1 MVAKRLFRYAV
12 IAALILGSASGAHAD
27 DFPARPITMIITF
40 AAGGITDVVARIYAD
55 VASRNMGQRIIVDNR
70 PTGGGAVAALAVQN
84 APPDGYTL
92 LVFAGAQHAALPAM
106 QPVAYQPVSGFQ
118 PVTILFNLVNFLAV
132 PKDSP
137 ANSAAELIELGRK
150 KPGGLSFGSAGVG
163 SPAHLNAV
171 RMARATNTPIE
182 YVQYRGSAPMMAD
195 LVSGRLDFSLVS
207 YTGAGPFVAE
217 GKLRILAVDWKTRWP
232 DLPDVPTLEEAGIR
246 HEKVGSWFALAA
258 PAGTPNGVV
267 EKLNAEFVKASR
279 DPELQ
284 KRLAENGTLIAT
296 STSDEMRTL
305 MVEEVATMEGLVKT
319 LGLRQP

>member
-1 MVAKRLFRYAV
+1 
-12 IAALILGSASGAHAD
+12 
-27 DFPARPITMIITF
+27 MIITF

-55 VASRNMGQRIIVDNR
+55 VASRNIGQRIIVDNR

-137 ANSAAELIELGRK
+137 ANSAAELLEFGRR

-207 YTGAGPFVAE
+207 YTGAGPFVAD
-217 GKLRILAVDWKTRWP
+217 GKLKLLAVDWRTRWP
-232 DLPDVPTLEEAGIR
+232 DLPDVPTLEEAGVR
-246 HEKVGSWFALAA
+246 HEKVGSWFAVAA
-258 PAGTPNGVV
+258 PAGTPSSVV
-267 EKLNAEFVKASR
+267 EKLNAEFVKASQ
-279 DPELQ
+279 DPELI
-284 KRLAENGTLIAT
+284 KRLTANGAAVTT
-296 STSDEMRTL
+296 STPKEMSTL
-305 MVEEVATMEGLVKT
+305 LAEEVEQTGDLVRS
-319 LGLRQP
+319 LGLRAQ

>member
-1 MVAKRLFRYAV
+1 
-12 IAALILGSASGAHAD
+12 
-27 DFPARPITMIITF
+27 
-40 AAGGITDVVARIYAD
+40 
-55 VASRNMGQRIIVDNR
+55 
-70 PTGGGAVAALAVQN
+70 
-84 APPDGYTL
+84 
-92 LVFAGAQHAALPAM
+92 M

-137 ANSAAELIELGRK
+137 ANSAAELIEFGRK

-279 DPELQ
+279 DPELI
-284 KRLAENGTLIAT
+284 KRLTANGAAVTT
-296 STSDEMRTL
+296 STPKEMSALLADE
-305 MVEEVATMEGLVKT
+305 VEKTGELVRS
-319 LGLRQP
+319 LGLRAQ

>member
-1 MVAKRLFRYAV
+1 MREDTRTRQLREASNPFFSDRKLRLGTFSTN
-12 IAALILGSASGAHAD
+12 LSGGCAISSID
-27 DFPARPITMIITF
+27 
-40 AAGGITDVVARIYAD
+40 
-55 VASRNMGQRIIVDNR
+55 
-70 PTGGGAVAALAVQN
+70 VAALAVQN

-106 QPVAYQPVSGFQ
+106 QPVAYQPVAGFQ

-132 PKDSP
+132 PKDNP

-171 RMARATNTPIE
+171 RMARATKTPIE

-258 PAGTPNGVV
+258 PAGTPTGVV

-279 DPELQ
+279 DPELI
-284 KRLAENGTLIAT
+284 KRLTANGAAVTT
-296 STSDEMRTL
+296 STPKEMSALLADE
-305 MVEEVATMEGLVKT
+305 VEKTGELVRS
-319 LGLRQP
+319 LGLRAQ

>member
-1 MVAKRLFRYAV
+1 MISMGLIRCTV
-12 IAALILGSASGAHAD
+12 IAALALGFAGGAHAD
-27 DFPARPITMIITF
+27 DFPSRPITMIITF
-40 AAGGITDVVARIYAD
+40 AAGGITDVAARIYAD
-55 VASRNMGQRIIVDNR
+55 VASRNIGQRIIVDNR

-137 ANSAAELIELGRK
+137 ANSAAELLEFGRR

-207 YTGAGPFVAE
+207 YTGAGPFVAD
-217 GKLRILAVDWKTRWP
+217 GKLKLLAVDWRTRWP

-246 HEKVGSWFALAA
+246 HEKVGSWFAVAA
-258 PAGTPNGVV
+258 PAGTPSSVV
-267 EKLNAEFVKASR
+267 EKLNAEFVKASQ
-279 DPELQ
+279 DPELI
-284 KRLAENGTLIAT
+284 KRLTANGAAVTT
-296 STSDEMRTL
+296 STPKEMSTL
-305 MVEEVATMEGLVKT
+305 LAEEVEQTGDLVRS
-319 LGLRQP
+319 LGLRAQ

>member
-1 MVAKRLFRYAV
+1 
-12 IAALILGSASGAHAD
+12 
-27 DFPARPITMIITF
+27 MIITF
-40 AAGGITDVVARIYAD
+40 AAGEITDVVARIYAD
-55 VASRNMGQRIIVDNR
+55 VASRNIGQRIIVDNR

-137 ANSAAELIELGRK
+137 ANSAAELLEFGRR

-207 YTGAGPFVAE
+207 YTGAGPFVAD
-217 GKLRILAVDWKTRWP
+217 GKLKLLAVDWRTRWP
-232 DLPDVPTLEEAGIR
+232 DLPDVPTLEEAGVR
-246 HEKVGSWFALAA
+246 HEKVGSWFAVAA
-258 PAGTPNGVV
+258 PAGTPSSVV
-267 EKLNAEFVKASR
+267 EKLNAEFVKASQ
-279 DPELQ
+279 DPELI
-284 KRLAENGTLIAT
+284 KRLTANGAAVTT
-296 STSDEMRTL
+296 STPKEMSTL
-305 MVEEVATMEGLVKT
+305 LAEEVEQTGDLVRS
-319 LGLRQP
+319 LGLRAQ

>member
-1 MVAKRLFRYAV
+1 MISMALIRCSV
-12 IAALILGSASGAHAD
+12 IAALAMGFAGGAHAD
-27 DFPARPITMIITF
+27 DFPSRPITMIITF

-55 VASRNMGQRIIVDNR
+55 VASRNIGQRIIVDNR

-137 ANSAAELIELGRK
+137 ANSAAELVELGRR

-171 RMARATNTPIE
+171 RMARATNMPIE

-207 YTGAGPFVAE
+207 YTGAGPFVAD
-217 GKLRILAVDWKTRWP
+217 GKLKLLAVDWRTRWP

-246 HEKVGSWFALAA
+246 HEKVGSWFAVAA
-258 PAGTPNGVV
+258 PAGTPSSVV
-267 EKLNAEFVKASR
+267 EKLNAEFVKASQ
-279 DPELQ
+279 DPELI
-284 KRLAENGTLIAT
+284 KRLTANGAAVTT
-296 STSDEMRTL
+296 STPKEMSTL
-305 MVEEVATMEGLVKT
+305 LAEEVEQTGDLVRS
-319 LGLRQP
+319 LGLRAQ

>member
-1 MVAKRLFRYAV
+1 MISMGLVRCTAVAVL
-12 IAALILGSASGAHAD
+12 ALGFAGGARAD
-27 DFPARPITMIITF
+27 DFPSRPITMIITF

-55 VASRNMGQRIIVDNR
+55 VASRNIGQRIIVDNR

-137 ANSAAELIELGRK
+137 ANSAAELVELGRR

-207 YTGAGPFVAE
+207 YTGAGPFVAD
-217 GKLRILAVDWKTRWP
+217 GKLKLLAVDWRTRWP
-232 DLPDVPTLEEAGIR
+232 DLPEVPTLEEAGIR
-246 HEKVGSWFALAA
+246 HEKVGSWFAVAA
-258 PAGTPNGVV
+258 PAGTPSSVV
-267 EKLNAEFVKASR
+267 EKLNAEFVKASQ
-279 DPELQ
+279 DPELI
-284 KRLAENGTLIAT
+284 KRLTANGAAVTT
-296 STSDEMRTL
+296 STPKEMSTL
-305 MVEEVATMEGLVKT
+305 LAEEVEQTGELVRS
-319 LGLRQP
+319 LGLRAQ

>member
-1 MVAKRLFRYAV
+1 MISMGLVRCTAVAVL
-12 IAALILGSASGAHAD
+12 ALGFAGGARAD
-27 DFPARPITMIITF
+27 DFPSRPITMIITF

-55 VASRNMGQRIIVDNR
+55 VASRNIGQRIIVDNR
-70 PTGGGAVAALAVQN
+70 PPGGGAVAALAVQN

-137 ANSAAELIELGRK
+137 ANSAAELVELGRR

-207 YTGAGPFVAE
+207 YTGAGSVRGRRQAQAPRRRLENAVARFARSSDPGGSRHQARE
-217 GKLRILAVDWKTRWP
+217 GRELVCGGRARRHTKQRRG
-232 DLPDVPTLEEAGIR
+232 EAQR
-246 HEKVGSWFALAA
+246 
-258 PAGTPNGVV
+258 
-267 EKLNAEFVKASR
+267 
-279 DPELQ
+279 
-284 KRLAENGTLIAT
+284 
-296 STSDEMRTL
+296 
-305 MVEEVATMEGLVKT
+305 
-319 LGLRQP
+319 

>member
-279 DPELQ
+279 DPELI
-284 KRLAENGTLIAT
+284 KRLTANGAAVTT
-296 STSDEMRTL
+296 STPKEMSALLADE
-305 MVEEVATMEGLVKT
+305 VEKTGELVRS
-319 LGLRQP
+319 LGLRAQ

>member
-1 MVAKRLFRYAV
+1 MVAKRLFRLAE
-12 IAALILGSASGAHAD
+12 IAALILGSASSARAD

-40 AAGGITDVVARIYAD
+40 AAGGITDVVARVYAD
-55 VASRNMGQRIIVDNR
+55 VVSRNMGQRIIVDNP

-118 PVTILFNLVNFLAV
+118 TVTILFNLVNFLVV

-171 RMARATNTPIE
+171 RMARATNTPME

-258 PAGTPNGVV
+258 PAGTPSGVV

-279 DPELQ
+279 DPELI
-284 KRLAENGTLIAT
+284 KRLTANGAAVTT
-296 STSDEMRTL
+296 STPKEMSAMLADE
-305 MVEEVATMEGLVKT
+305 VEKTGELVRS
-319 LGLRQP
+319 LGLRAQ

>member
-1 MVAKRLFRYAV
+1 MISMGLVRCAV
-12 IAALILGSASGAHAD
+12 VAALALGSAGSAHAD
-27 DFPARPITMIITF
+27 DFPSRPITMIITF

-55 VASRNMGQRIIVDNR
+55 VASRNIGQRIIVDNR

-106 QPVAYQPVSGFQ
+106 QPVTYQPVSGFQ

-137 ANSAAELIELGRK
+137 ANSVAELLELGRK

-171 RMARATNTPIE
+171 RMARATNTPME

-207 YTGAGPFVAE
+207 YTGAGPFVAD
-217 GKLRILAVDWKTRWP
+217 GKLKLLAVDWKTRWP
-232 DLPDVPTLEEAGIR
+232 DLPDVPTLEEAGVR
-246 HEKVGSWFALAA
+246 HEKVGSWFAVAA
-258 PAGTPNGVV
+258 PAGTPSSVV
-267 EKLNAEFVKASR
+267 EKLNAEFVKASH
-279 DPELQ
+279 DPELI
-284 KRLAENGTLIAT
+284 KRLTANGAAVTT
-296 STSDEMRTL
+296 STPKEMSAL
-305 MVEEVATMEGLVKT
+305 LAQEVEQTGELVRS
-319 LGLRQP
+319 LGLRAQ

>member
-1 MVAKRLFRYAV
+1 MISMALIRCSV
-12 IAALILGSASGAHAD
+12 IAALAMGFAGGAHAD
-27 DFPARPITMIITF
+27 DFPSRPITMIITF

-55 VASRNMGQRIIVDNR
+55 VASRNIGQRIIVDNR

-137 ANSAAELIELGRK
+137 ANSAAELVELGRR

-171 RMARATNTPIE
+171 RMARATNMPIE

-207 YTGAGPFVAE
+207 YTGAGPFVAG
-217 GKLRILAVDWKTRWP
+217 GKLKLLAVDWRTRWP

-246 HEKVGSWFALAA
+246 HEKVGSWFAVAA
-258 PAGTPNGVV
+258 PAGTPSSVV
-267 EKLNAEFVKASR
+267 EKLNAEFVKASQ
-279 DPELQ
+279 DPELI
-284 KRLAENGTLIAT
+284 KRLTANGAAVTT
-296 STSDEMRTL
+296 STPKEMSTL
-305 MVEEVATMEGLVKT
+305 LAEEVEQTGDLVRS
-319 LGLRQP
+319 LGLRAQ

>member
-1 MVAKRLFRYAV
+1 MTTNLLAAVAV
-12 IAALILGSASGAHAD
+12 VAALVVQLAGGARAD
-27 DFPARPITMIITF
+27 DFPSRPITMIITF

-118 PVTILFNLVNFLAV
+118 PVTILFNLVNFLVV

-137 ANSAAELIELGRK
+137 ANSAAELIQLGRK

-171 RMARATNTPIE
+171 RMARATDMPME

-207 YTGAGPFVAE
+207 YTGAGPFVAD
-217 GKLRILAVDWKTRWP
+217 GKLKILAVDWKTRWP

-258 PAGTPNGVV
+258 PAGTPSGIV

-279 DPELQ
+279 EPELI
-284 KRLAENGTLIAT
+284 KRLTANGAAVTT
-296 STSDEMRTL
+296 STPNEMGL
-305 MVEEVATMEGLVKT
+305 LLADEVAKTGELVRS
-319 LGLRQP
+319 LGLRAQ

>member
-1 MVAKRLFRYAV
+1 MISMGLIRCTV
-12 IAALILGSASGAHAD
+12 IAALALGFAGGAHAD
-27 DFPARPITMIITF
+27 DFPSRPITMIITF

-55 VASRNMGQRIIVDNR
+55 VASRNIGQRIIVDNR

-137 ANSAAELIELGRK
+137 ANSAAELLEFGRR

-207 YTGAGPFVAE
+207 YTGAGPFVAD
-217 GKLRILAVDWKTRWP
+217 GKLKLLAVDWRTRW
-232 DLPDVPTLEEAGIR
+232 PDVPTLEEAGIR
-246 HEKVGSWFALAA
+246 HEKVGSWFAVAA
-258 PAGTPNGVV
+258 PAGTPSSVV
-267 EKLNAEFVKASR
+267 EKLNAEFVKASQ
-279 DPELQ
+279 DPELI
-284 KRLAENGTLIAT
+284 KRLTANGAAVTT
-296 STSDEMRTL
+296 STPKEMSTL
-305 MVEEVATMEGLVKT
+305 LAEEVEQTGDLVRS
-319 LGLRQP
+319 LGLRAQ

>member
-1 MVAKRLFRYAV
+1 
-12 IAALILGSASGAHAD
+12 
-27 DFPARPITMIITF
+27 
-40 AAGGITDVVARIYAD
+40 
-55 VASRNMGQRIIVDNR
+55 
-70 PTGGGAVAALAVQN
+70 VQN

-137 ANSAAELIELGRK
+137 ANSAAELLEFGRR

-207 YTGAGPFVAE
+207 YTGAGPFVAD
-217 GKLRILAVDWKTRWP
+217 GKLKLLAVDWRTRWP

-246 HEKVGSWFALAA
+246 HEKVGSWFAVAA
-258 PAGTPNGVV
+258 PAGTPSSVV
-267 EKLNAEFVKASR
+267 EKLNAEFVKASQ
-279 DPELQ
+279 DPELI
-284 KRLAENGTLIAT
+284 KRLTANGAAVTT
-296 STSDEMRTL
+296 STPKEMSTL
-305 MVEEVATMEGLVKT
+305 LAEEVEQTGDLVRS
-319 LGLRQP
+319 LGLRAQ